1 LYLKKKREGKEI
13 EREEKGKL
21 ELNLVNSFCGQ
32 MFRLKSFNY
41 YLNMSQEHDQKA

>member
-1 LYLKKKREGKEI
+1 LYLKKKERGERDG

-32 MFRLKSFNY
+32 MFRLKSFKY
-41 YLNMSQEHDQKA
+41 YLNMSH